1 MRVETLQKFRRQFVL
16 LTVAVAVV
24 LLIVLLGI
32 GHVLNQSRLRYYA
45 AADETSRNL
54 AITLEK
60 FLNAHFLEVD
70 LAMRRAGFEFQA
82 MHAENRFDN
91 EKFSAYLRSLRERI
105 PQADGV
111 RGADAGGRVIYGERI
126 DLSKPQDVTIREF
139 FQRAKTEQ
147 ELIFGLPNRSR
158 ITDEWVLPLAFPL
171 TLPDGGF
178 GGTAY
183 VNINTQRLTAAFAA
197 LNIGANGAIVLLDN
211 RKRVLHRYPEVD
223 NMLFGTT
230 IRVNTLTQ
238 AIIDGKQS
246 RGTYTV
252 ISSRDNMERT
262 LSVSRVGA
270 YPVFVVVGLASNDFL
285 APWRKEARNSAIFAG
300 LLVVLAAGLL
310 MSMRFGLRKQY
321 QSVEQ
326 LIENKQALQDLLT
339 QLTASES
346 RWRSLTEGLPQMVW
360 TATPSF
366 RVDFL
371 SHHWVEFSGIPAAE
385 MLGDDNWASVIHP
398 DDIAAMAAASRVAS
412 ADGSEFRCDCRMRRH
427 DGVWRVFD
435 NHALPQ
441 KDADG
446 AVVSWVGSST
456 DRTESRA
463 SRLAL
468 QQAKEE
474 AIQAGRAKSDFV
486 ANMSHEIRSPMN
498 AVLGMLQLLQQT
510 EMSERQQDYTA
521 KAYSAASALL
531 GLLNDVLDFSKVE
544 AGKLALDPHP
554 FRLDKLWRDLAVIL
568 SANVGSKNI
577 EVLFRIDPALPD
589 LVVGDALRLQQ
600 ILLNLAGN
608 AIKFTE
614 HGEVVLSAQLLARDG
629 QRLSIGFAI
638 RDSGIGISEEQC
650 RRIFDGFSQ
659 AEAST
664 ARRYGGTGLGLAI
677 SQRLV
682 ALMGGT
688 LGVDSTPGK
697 GSVFDFTIECEAVEQ
712 DGHALAETAPVAAAD
727 AAPADALMRDL
738 KCLVVD
744 DNPVARVVLSEM
756 AGSFGWRVDLAASG
770 QEALAAVADQLAQQR
785 AYDVIFI
792 DWRMPTLDGWETSCQ
807 IRKLAPSGK
816 MPLIVMVTAHDRE
829 LLAQQHDDL
838 SPVLDGFVV
847 KPVTAS
853 MLFDAVA
860 DARMENRPPLSL
872 VSVPSR
878 QRLAGLRLLLVDDNP
893 ANQQVASE
901 LLGND
906 GARVEVAS
914 SGAFAIEAVS
924 RGGPMP
930 DLILMDIQMPEMDGY
945 EATRA
950 IQRLLGAGAPPIVA
964 MTANAMAADRVAA
977 LAAGMV
983 DHVGKPFDLAQL
995 IDVILQHVG
1004 RTGKPAP
1011 AAVEPTVEPTLQPT
1025 LPPATQSAKA
1035 AMTAAVTAGS
1045 MTETGAM
1052 PLPEAGINSTAAL
1065 KRMGGLQA
1073 VYLMALRSFAV
1084 EVVKLAAQLQAM
1096 RTARDK
1102 PAALP
1107 VLHTLKGLAGTVG
1120 ADRMATLAQ
1129 LAERALKED
1138 ASAAAWD
1145 QLGLVL
1151 DACPGVVIDIE
1162 QLLRQLDPA
1171 QK

>member
-1 MRVETLQKFRRQFVL
+1 MKVDTLQKFRKQFAL
-16 LTVAVAVV
+16 LAAAVAVV

-32 GHVLNQSRLRYYA
+32 GHVLNQSRVRYYA

-54 AITLEK
+54 AVTLEK

-70 LAMRRAGFEFQA
+70 LAMRRAGTEFQA
-82 MHAENRFDN
+82 MHAEKRFDN

-111 RGADAGGRVIYGERI
+111 RGADGSGRVIYGERI
-126 DLSKPQDVTIREF
+126 DLTKPQDVTIREF

-158 ITDEWVLPLAFPL
+158 ISGEWVLPLAFPL

-183 VNINTQRLTAAFAA
+183 VNINTQRLTAAFGA

-223 NMLFGTT
+223 NMLFGST
-230 IRVNTLTQ
+230 IRVNALTQ
-238 AIIDGKQS
+238 AIIDGKQN

-252 ISSRDNMERT
+252 ISSRDKLERT
-262 LSVSRVGA
+262 LSVARIGA
-270 YPVFVVVGLASNDFL
+270 YPAFVVVGLASDDFL

-310 MSMRFGLRKQY
+310 MSMRFGMRKQY
-321 QSVEQ
+321 QSVAQ

-360 TATPSF
+360 TATPEL

-371 SHHWVEFSGIPAAE
+371 SHHWEEFSGIPAAV
-385 MLGDDNWASVIHP
+385 MLGDDNWSSVIHP
-398 DDIAAMAAASRVAS
+398 DDIAAMAAASRRAS
-412 ADGSEFRCDCRMRRH
+412 GEGTEFRCDCRMRRR

-441 KDADG
+441 KDAEG
-446 AVVSWVGSST
+446 AVLSWVGSST

-468 QQAKEE
+468 LQAKEE
-474 AIQAGRAKSDFV
+474 AVQAGRAKSDFV

-521 KAYSAASALL
+521 KAHSAASALL

-589 LVVGDALRLQQ
+589 LVIGDALRLQQ

-608 AIKFTE
+608 AIKFTD
-614 HGEVVLSAQLLARDG
+614 HGEVVLSAQLLSRSG
-629 QRLSIGFAI
+629 NRLSIGFAI

-688 LGVDSTPGK
+688 LGVDSTPGE

-712 DGHALAETAPVAAAD
+712 GGQALAGAASNPASG
-727 AAPADALMRDL
+727 AAPADALMRGL

-744 DNPVARVVLSEM
+744 DNPVARDVLSEM
-756 AGSFGWRVDLAASG
+756 AGSFGWQVDLAASG
-770 QEALAAVADQLAQQR
+770 HEALAAVAEQVAQQR
-785 AYDVIFI
+785 TYDVVFI

-829 LLAQQHDDL
+829 LLAQQHADL

-860 DARMENRPPLSL
+860 EARMERRVPLAL
-872 VSVPSR
+872 VPVPSK
-878 QRLAGLRLLLVDDNP
+878 QRLAGVRLLLVDDNP

-906 GARVEVAS
+906 GARVEVVG
-914 SGAFAIEAVS
+914 SGALAIEAVS
-924 RGGPMP
+924 RGGPLP

-945 EATRA
+945 QATRA
-950 IQRLLGAGAPPIVA
+950 IQRLLGAGSPPIVA

-983 DHVGKPFDLAQL
+983 DHVGKPFDLSQL
-995 IDVILQHVG
+995 IDVILQHLG
-1004 RTGKPAP
+1004 RTAEVAPQAAQEVAPQAAPQAQP
-1011 AAVEPTVEPTLQPT
+1011 AAD
-1025 LPPATQSAKA
+1025 S
-1035 AMTAAVTAGS
+1035 
-1045 MTETGAM
+1045 GAM

-1065 KRMGGLQA
+1065 KRMGGLQP

-1084 EVVKLAAQLQAM
+1084 EVVKLAAQLQSM
-1096 RTARDK
+1096 RTARDAS
-1102 PAALP
+1102 AALP

-1120 ADRMATLAQ
+1120 ADRLAALAL

-1138 ASAAAWD
+1138 ASPQAWD
-1145 QLGLVL
+1145 QLGLAL
-1151 DACPGVVIDIE
+1151 DACPRVVVDIE
-1162 QLLRQLDPA
+1162 QLVRQLDPA
-1171 QK
+1171 RK

>member
-1 MRVETLQKFRRQFVL
+1 MKVDTLQKFRKQFAL
-16 LTVAVAVV
+16 LAAAVAVV

-32 GHVLNQSRLRYYA
+32 GHVLNQSRVRYYA

-54 AITLEK
+54 AVTLEK

-70 LAMRRAGFEFQA
+70 LAMRRAGTEFQA
-82 MHAENRFDN
+82 MHAEKRFDN

-111 RGADAGGRVIYGERI
+111 RGADGSGRVIYGERI
-126 DLSKPQDVTIREF
+126 DLTKPQDVTIREF

-158 ITDEWVLPLAFPL
+158 ISGEWVLPLAFPL

-183 VNINTQRLTAAFAA
+183 VNINTQRLTAAFGA

-223 NMLFGTT
+223 NMLFGST
-230 IRVNTLTQ
+230 IRVNALTQ
-238 AIIDGKQS
+238 AIIDGKQN

-252 ISSRDNMERT
+252 ISSRDKLERT
-262 LSVSRVGA
+262 LSVARIGA
-270 YPVFVVVGLASNDFL
+270 YPAFVVVGLASDDFL

-321 QSVEQ
+321 QSVAQ

-360 TATPSF
+360 TATPEL

-371 SHHWVEFSGIPAAE
+371 SHHWEEFSGIPAAV
-385 MLGDDNWASVIHP
+385 MLGDDNWSSVIHP
-398 DDIAAMAAASRVAS
+398 DDIAAMAAASRRAS
-412 ADGSEFRCDCRMRRH
+412 GEGTEFRCDCRMRRR

-441 KDADG
+441 KDAEG
-446 AVVSWVGSST
+446 AVLSWVGSST

-468 QQAKEE
+468 LQAKEE
-474 AIQAGRAKSDFV
+474 AVQAGRAKSDFV

-521 KAYSAASALL
+521 KAHSAASALL

-589 LVVGDALRLQQ
+589 LVIGDALRLQQ

-608 AIKFTE
+608 AIKFTD
-614 HGEVVLSAQLLARDG
+614 HGEVVLSAQLLSRSG
-629 QRLSIGFAI
+629 NRLSIGFAI

-688 LGVDSTPGK
+688 LGVDSTPGE

-712 DGHALAETAPVAAAD
+712 GGQALAGAASNPASG
-727 AAPADALMRDL
+727 AAPADALMRGL

-744 DNPVARVVLSEM
+744 DNPVARDVLSEM
-756 AGSFGWRVDLAASG
+756 AGSFGWQVDLAASG
-770 QEALAAVADQLAQQR
+770 HEALAAVAEQVAQQR
-785 AYDVIFI
+785 TYDVVFI

-829 LLAQQHDDL
+829 LLAQQHADL

-860 DARMENRPPLSL
+860 EARMERRVPLAL
-872 VSVPSR
+872 VPVPSK
-878 QRLAGLRLLLVDDNP
+878 QRLAGVRLLLVDDNP

-906 GARVEVAS
+906 GARVEVVG
-914 SGAFAIEAVS
+914 SGALAIEAVS
-924 RGGPMP
+924 RGGPLP

-945 EATRA
+945 QATRA
-950 IQRLLGAGAPPIVA
+950 IQRLLGAGSPPIVA

-983 DHVGKPFDLAQL
+983 DHVGKPFDLSQL
-995 IDVILQHVG
+995 IDVILQHLG
-1004 RTGKPAP
+1004 RTAEVAPQAAQEVAPQAAPQAQP
-1011 AAVEPTVEPTLQPT
+1011 AAD
-1025 LPPATQSAKA
+1025 S
-1035 AMTAAVTAGS
+1035 
-1045 MTETGAM
+1045 GAM

-1065 KRMGGLQA
+1065 KRMGGLQP

-1084 EVVKLAAQLQAM
+1084 EVVKLAAQLQSM
-1096 RTARDK
+1096 RTARDAS
-1102 PAALP
+1102 AALP

-1120 ADRMATLAQ
+1120 ADRLAALAL

-1138 ASAAAWD
+1138 ASPQAWD
-1145 QLGLVL
+1145 QLGLAL
-1151 DACPGVVIDIE
+1151 DACPRVVVDIE
-1162 QLLRQLDPA
+1162 QLVRQLDPA
-1171 QK
+1171 RK